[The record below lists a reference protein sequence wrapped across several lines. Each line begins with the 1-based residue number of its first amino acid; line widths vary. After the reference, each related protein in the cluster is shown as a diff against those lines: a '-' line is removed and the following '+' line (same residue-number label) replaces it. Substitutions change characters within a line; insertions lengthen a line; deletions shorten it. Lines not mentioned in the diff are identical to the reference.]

1 MKKSIGLVSFCLAA
15 ALVALPLTACG
26 GTNTNNTN
34 NTQNQAAASSQAASS
49 AAATATGKDA
59 LVGSWEYQ
67 SGGYTYT
74 FNADGTGTY
83 DISGKV
89 MKFTYEATDSKLS
102 ITYEGNTSPMTLDYS
117 INGKVLNVK
126 DSSGADT
133 LYNRK

>member
-1 MKKSIGLVSFCLAA
+1 MKRSIGLVSLCLAA

-26 GTNTNNTN
+26 GTNTNNTA
-34 NTQNQAAASSQAASS
+34 NTNTPAASSQEAPSTTA
-49 AAATATGKDA
+49 ATGKDA

-67 SGGYTYT
+67 GGGYTYT

-83 DISGKV
+83 DISGNV

-102 ITYEGNTSPMTLDYS
+102 ITYEGNTAPMTLDYS
-117 INGKVLNVK
+117 ISGKVLNVK
-126 DSSGADT
+126 DSNGADT

>member
-1 MKKSIGLVSFCLAA
+1 MKRSMKLVSLCLAA
-15 ALVALPLTACG
+15 SLVALPLTACG
-26 GTNTNNTN
+26 GNSNAGT
-34 NTQNQAAASSQAASS
+34 AAQSGASSQASPS
-49 AAATATGKDA
+49 TTATAGNDA

-83 DISGKV
+83 DISGNI
-89 MKFTYEATDSKLS
+89 MKFTYEATATRLS
-102 ITYEGNTSPMTLDYS
+102 ITFEGNTAPMTLDYS

>member
-1 MKKSIGLVSFCLAA
+1 MRRSVRFVSFCMAA
-15 ALVALPLTACG
+15 AIAALPLTACG
-26 GTNTNNTN
+26 GNSTNN
-34 NTQNQAAASSQAASS
+34 NTPAAPAASSQAAPST
-49 AAATATGKDA
+49 ATTTGKDA

-83 DISGKV
+83 DISGNV

-102 ITYEGNTSPMTLDYS
+102 ITYEGDTSPMTLDYS

-126 DSSGADT
+126 DSRGADT

>member
-1 MKKSIGLVSFCLAA
+1 MKRSIGLVSLCLAA

-26 GTNTNNTN
+26 GTNTNNTA
-34 NTQNQAAASSQAASS
+34 NTNTPAASSQEAPSTTA
-49 AAATATGKDA
+49 ATGKDA

-67 SGGYTYT
+67 GGGYTYT

-83 DISGKV
+83 DVSGNL
-89 MKFTYEATDSKLS
+89 MKFTYEATDSTIS
-102 ITYEGNTSPMTLDYS
+102 FTYGSDTTPMTHNYS

-126 DSSGADT
+126 DSNGSDT